1 MILQEMNMN
10 GHWKKLPTAAILVPA
25 GEADTTIQA
34 LAIQPLTAISVARLA
49 SASMSV
55 LGVHFISNAES

>member
-10 GHWKKLPTAAILVPA
+10 GHWKKLPSAAVLVPA
-25 GEADTTIQA
+25 GEAVSTMQA
-34 LAIQPLTAISVARLA
+34 LAIQPLAAMAIPRLTAASV
-49 SASMSV
+49 SV

>member
-10 GHWKKLPTAAILVPA
+10 GHWKKLPSTSILVPT
-25 GEADTTIQA
+25 GEAITAMQP
-34 LAIQPLTAISVARLA
+34 LKIQPLTAMTLARLTA
-49 SASMSV
+49 TAVSV

>member
-10 GHWKKLPTAAILVPA
+10 GHWKKLPTAAFLVPT
-25 GEADTTIQA
+25 GEAVTTVQA
-34 LAIQPLTAISVARLA
+34 LAIQPLTALTIARL
-49 SASMSV
+49 SATSISV

>member
-10 GHWKKLPTAAILVPA
+10 GHWKKLPTATILVPA
-25 GEADTTIQA
+25 GEAIAAIQA
-34 LAIQPLTAISVARLA
+34 LSFQPLTAMTIARL
-49 SASMSV
+49 SATTVSV

>member
-10 GHWKKLPTAAILVPA
+10 GHWKKLPTASFLVPA
-25 GEADTTIQA
+25 WEAITAIQA
-34 LAIQPLTAISVARLA
+34 LTIQPLTALAVARLTA
-49 SASMSV
+49 AAVSV